1 MANLT
6 PEQMRYLMQFV
17 GNDVDGNMLYDP
29 NYRNEMIQQNMR
41 TPNSVVDPK
50 TGQYLGEYEMM
61 PQSGLLQGSMTD
73 ADLAMMQNAAMQ
85 RQQQEM
91 MNRVSPMMSGALTD
105 QDVRMIEQGIKDS
118 GNQIMKQSRYNL
130 SNLLKRL
137 GMN

>member
-6 PEQMRYLMQFV
+6 SEQMRYLMQFV